1 MNAPRLLMKPGRSTS
16 PALVI
21 FDCDGVL
28 VDSEPASHV
37 VVFAE
42 ARALG
47 WDLSEAEAAGF
58 VGLRWSDLQVVFQR
72 HADHPLGPGW
82 PDHMQARLIAT
93 LDGHLRAMPGA
104 AACLRA
110 VAALGLP
117 YRVASNSSHEEM
129 VVKFRLA
136 GLTAMVHGRVH
147 SARDVGRGKPAPDL
161 FLAAA
166 AAEGVQPADCLVIE
180 DSAPGVRA
188 AMAAGMA
195 CLGYAPHGDVFGLGA
210 LGARLIASLDE
221 VGVLLGAAP
230 REHAA

>member
-1 MNAPRLLMKPGRSTS
+1 MIRPG
-16 PALVI
+16 LVI

-28 VDSEPASHV
+28 VDSEPASRG
-37 VVFAE
+37 VVFEA

-47 WDLSEAEAAGF
+47 WDLGEAEADGF
-58 VGLRWSDLQVVFQR
+58 VGLRWSDLQAVFQR
-72 HADHPLGPGW
+72 HAPHDLAADW
-82 PDHMQARLIAT
+82 PDQMQTRLIAA

-104 AACLRA
+104 AACLRG

-136 GLTAMVHGRVH
+136 GLTALVEGRVH

-166 AAEGVQPADCLVIE
+166 AAQGVPPASCVVIE

-195 CLGYAPHGDVFGLGA
+195 CLGYAPHGDVFGLAG
-210 LGARLIASLDE
+210 LGARVIASLDE
-221 VGVLLGAAP
+221 VVGLIAVGQHGLAA
-230 REHAA
+230 